1 MCTIV
6 TGGGGGR
13 LAFWK
18 KGLLETQ
25 HRTRPKS
32 TYAYLRAHTAAAV
45 CWCEAPP
52 LLPSSPR
59 RLGRSPARTGTPLR
73 AADAVQSHDT
83 LLPPPMMTPSPAAAP
98 PALRSVVGAVLA
110 AGALKR
116 AVPSKSSVD
125 LRELGT
131 LAPSPQ
137 DVMLRLAAEHV
148 AIGRRLIS
156 GAQTEPEVQ
165 EALAF
170 FVSAQRLDPSNAEA
184 RAAFEEVKR
193 LHMCQLGTVKLG

>member
-1 MCTIV
+1 
-6 TGGGGGR
+6 
-13 LAFWK
+13 
-18 KGLLETQ
+18 
-25 HRTRPKS
+25 
-32 TYAYLRAHTAAAV
+32 
-45 CWCEAPP
+45 
-52 LLPSSPR
+52 
-59 RLGRSPARTGTPLR
+59 
-73 AADAVQSHDT
+73 
-83 LLPPPMMTPSPAAAP
+83 MMTPSPAAAP